1 MDLPLTR
8 DQAHQ
13 FATWIKSNYR
23 EQIRTALNGT
33 PFSLDIACAIACQET
48 GIYLLGFIHKIA
60 PDEALARC
68 VFDAS
73 GDVSG
78 TSRGAFPRNTAVF
91 RTAYGDDFTNM
102 LIAEAN
108 KTRALRGLK
117 PERWVYKGYGIF
129 QYDLQ
134 AVKRDEAFFRN
145 KLWASFDECLAR
157 LVSEL
162 TKKYAATHDVMQAIR
177 AYNGSG
183 QRAENY
189 LVNVRQFIT
198 FCSEVQA

>member
-13 FATWIKSNYR
+13 FAKWIKDNFR
-23 EQIRTALNGT
+23 EEIVSALAGT

-48 GIYLLGFIHKIA
+48 GIYLLGFVHKVA
-60 PDEALARC
+60 ADEALARC

-73 GDVSG
+73 GDVAG
-78 TSRGAFPRNTAVF
+78 TSRGAFPQNTAAF
-91 RTAYGDDFTNM
+91 RSVYGSDFTNM

-108 KTRALRGLK
+108 KTRALRGLG
-117 PERWVYKGYGIF
+117 PAAWVYKGYGIF

-145 KLWASFDECLAR
+145 RLWAHFDECLAR

-162 TKKYAATHDVMQAIR
+162 MKKYAATHDVMQAIR

-189 LVNVRQFIT
+189 LVNVKQFIV
-198 FCSEVQA
+198 FCSEV